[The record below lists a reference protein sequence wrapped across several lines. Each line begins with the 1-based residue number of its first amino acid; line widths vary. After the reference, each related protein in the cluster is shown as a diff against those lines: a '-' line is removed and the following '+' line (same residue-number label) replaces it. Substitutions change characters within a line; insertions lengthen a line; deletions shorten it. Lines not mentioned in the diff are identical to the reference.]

1 MRDGNIREYD
11 QSARLMSEDG
21 VLTTFYRI
29 MMKTKGGGAV
39 EKAEVVTED
48 RNGKGIHAY
57 RVEDDVFYPVHPEW
71 IAEARDSDS
80 SFAEIRKKHDAS
92 D

>member
-1 MRDGNIREYD
+1 MRVSNIREYD
-11 QSARLMSEDG
+11 QSARLVSEDG

-29 MMKTKGGGAV
+29 MMKRKGGGDV

-48 RNGKGIHAY
+48 SNGKEIHAY

-71 IAEARDSDS
+71 IAEARDSETP
-80 SFAEIRKKHDAS
+80 FAEIHKKHNARD
-92 D
+92 